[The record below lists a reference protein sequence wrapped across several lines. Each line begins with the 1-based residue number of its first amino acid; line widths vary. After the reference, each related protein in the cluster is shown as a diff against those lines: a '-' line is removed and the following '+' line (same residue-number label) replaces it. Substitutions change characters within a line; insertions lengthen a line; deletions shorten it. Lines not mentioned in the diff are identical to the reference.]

1 MKLPVIIP
9 AHNEEALLPRA
20 LAALPADLVE
30 PIVIPNGCG
39 DRTEM
44 IAREAGA
51 TVLSLPEASK
61 MRAIQAGIHFLG
73 CRAMEPMLLLDADS
87 HPIFPRFWPG
97 AMVRATRLIDAPAI
111 TVGPVVLRGGPG
123 LAANMARSAFR
134 YTQQYRNRTNPEG
147 GSFGGANTAFH
158 LKKKDVVDAILGL
171 DDYWPG
177 EDEAIKDVIMGSG
190 GSSYKSPSPLA
201 GVASDADRQLGLRER
216 ILIGRQGAT
225 ESFTESYA
233 KDCPQGAIPY
243 LRGNKPPKPVSSQL

>member
-30 PIVIPNGCG
+30 PIVIPNGCD
-39 DRTEM
+39 DRTEI

-73 CRAMEPMLLLDADS
+73 CRAVEPVLLLDADS
-87 HPIFPRFWPG
+87 HPIFPRLWPG
-97 AMVRATRLIDAPAI
+97 AMVGATRPLDAPAI
-111 TVGPVVLRGGPG
+111 IVGPVVLRGGPG
-123 LAANMARSAFR
+123 LTANMARSAYR
-134 YTQQYRNRTNPEG
+134 YSQQYRNRTNPEG
-147 GSFGGANTAFH
+147 GSFGGANTALN
-158 LKKKDVVDAILGL
+158 LKKTAIVEAILGL

-201 GVASDADRQLGLRER
+201 GVVSDADRQLGLRER
-216 ILIGRQGAT
+216 VRLGRQGAS

-233 KDCPQGAIPY
+233 KDCPQGAVPY
-243 LRGNKPPKPVSSQL
+243 LRGEKPTKSVASQV